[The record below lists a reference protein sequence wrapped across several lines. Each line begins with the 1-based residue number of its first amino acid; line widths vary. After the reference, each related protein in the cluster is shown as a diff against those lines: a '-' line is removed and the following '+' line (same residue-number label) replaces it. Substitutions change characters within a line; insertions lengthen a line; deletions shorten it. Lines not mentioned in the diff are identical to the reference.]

1 LLLIIVS
8 FTINFLL
15 HVLYAAPS
23 AGEDTRG
30 YLHGGLMID
39 FIGQQGPTSKWRL
52 VFLDMCLLVLQL
64 VMVAAHA
71 KRRDLKKNLAKLA
84 GGTPAAAATEGE
96 TTTIRTENAAA
107 ETAATTN
114 PDREQDPDSEERGVL
129 RRTDTLSDVGAD
141 MDEEDALLPSSTDS
155 GHVDALELL
164 SSGQCIIGDFTL
176 IDTLIQEH
184 HSYNE
189 YRQTRTE
196 AGASSSSL
204 SPSTLRQ
211 LHTIRARFGVGGG

>member
-84 GGTPAAAATEGE
+84 GGTPAAPATEGE
-96 TTTIRTENAAA
+96 TTTTRTENAAA
-107 ETAATTN
+107 ETAAPTN

-129 RRTDTLSDVGAD
+129 RRTNTLSDVGAD

-164 SSGQCIIGDFTL
+164 SSGQCVIGDFTL
-176 IDTLIQEH
+176 IETLIQEH
-184 HSYNE
+184 RSYNE